1 MRKNDWKIR
10 NSLKYKIKMWF
21 YRLTFRDIAHVMKE
35 IFNFTFEIVIAILGF
50 IFIFI
55 IPALLH

>member
-1 MRKNDWKIR
+1 MYKQNWKIR
-10 NSLKYKIKMWF
+10 NSLKYKIEMWF
-21 YRLTFRDIAHVMKE
+21 YRLTFRDIVHGMKE